1 MASVAHLEERRFGV
15 SNPMWPLKTG
25 KPEMTKSGN
34 SVQNGNSV
42 QSGNSV
48 QKEDSNRKK
57 TKCSYRPV
65 SYTHKDT
72 GLRLA
77 LVSFRSQTASGPGS
91 QFVKSLLAL
100 GPILVNATITWNY
113 RAMSS
118 RDKVSHYQPD
128 RKECHPKRC
137 SLLQT
142 VTSPAFCVVTRWG
155 ALCWCCD

>member
-1 MASVAHLEERRFGV
+1 VYTNWTHFLLLRTDYPRVVFPSSEQHTVLLCTSLPPTSRMASVAHLEERRFGV

-91 QFVKSLLAL
+91 QCWNLDRVSRFAWYMPTV
-100 GPILVNATITWNY
+100 ITV
-113 RAMSS
+113 
-118 RDKVSHYQPD
+118 VSCY
-128 RKECHPKRC
+128 
-137 SLLQT
+137 SYL
-142 VTSPAFCVVTRWG
+142 
-155 ALCWCCD
+155 